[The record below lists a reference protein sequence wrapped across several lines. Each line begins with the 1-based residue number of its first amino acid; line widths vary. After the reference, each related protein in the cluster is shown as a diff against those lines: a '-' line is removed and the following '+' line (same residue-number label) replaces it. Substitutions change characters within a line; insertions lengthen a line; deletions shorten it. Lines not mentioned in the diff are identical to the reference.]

1 MHVHASHGS
10 HDAGLDRRL
19 RLSLWVTAAFIVI
32 EFGAGIRANS
42 LALLSD
48 AGHNFTDAL
57 ALGLALFAHRIGS
70 RPPSASKTFGYKR
83 AGVLAAFVNAL
94 VLVALSLLIFW
105 ESYDRFLN
113 PREVQDTIMLVVAGA
128 GLVVNLAVMKA
139 LHTHSHHDLNVRG
152 AYMHMLGDALSSV
165 GIIIGAIFIR
175 QTHALWIDPLLSVLI
190 GVLIIWSAW
199 DIIRES
205 LDILL
210 EGAPRGIELSAV
222 TKALRDVDGVI
233 DIHDLHI
240 WSLSSEDHALSCHA
254 LIEDMPPSESSIIL
268 ERIQTL
274 LLQEFAICHA
284 TVQFEH
290 IECCGAQEIC
300 SEAASH
306 SS

>member
-1 MHVHASHGS
+1 MHVHANHSG

-19 RLSLWVTAAFIVI
+19 RLSLWVTAAFIVV

-57 ALGLALFAHRIGS
+57 ALGLALFAHRIGGL
-70 RPPSASKTFGYKR
+70 PPSASKTFGYKR

-113 PREVQDTIMLVVAGA
+113 PREVQDTIMLVIAGA
-128 GLVVNLAVMKA
+128 GLVVNLVVMKA
-139 LHTHSHHDLNVRG
+139 LHSHSHHDLNVRG

-165 GIIIGAIFIR
+165 GIIVGALFIR
-175 QTHALWIDPLLSVLI
+175 KTHALWIDPLLSVLI
-190 GVLIIWSAW
+190 GALIIWSAW
-199 DIIRES
+199 DVIRES

-210 EGAPRGIELSAV
+210 EGAPRGMKLAAV
-222 TKALRDVDGVI
+222 TKALRDIEGVI

-268 ERIQTL
+268 ERIQTVL
-274 LLQEFAICHA
+274 LERFSISHA

-290 IECCGAQEIC
+290 VECCGAQEIC
-300 SEAASH
+300 TEAASH

>member
-1 MHVHASHGS
+1 VHVHANHGV

-19 RLSLWVTAAFIVI
+19 RLSLWVTAAFIVV

-48 AGHNFTDAL
+48 AGHNFTDAF
-57 ALGLALFAHRIGS
+57 ALGLALFAHRVGGL
-70 RPPSASKTFGYKR
+70 PPSASKTFGYKR

-128 GLVVNLAVMKA
+128 GLVVNLVVMKA
-139 LHTHSHHDLNVRG
+139 LHGDSHRDLNVRG

-165 GIIIGAIFIR
+165 GIIIGALFIR

-190 GVLIIWSAW
+190 GVMIIWSAW
-199 DIIRES
+199 DVIRES

-210 EGAPRGIELSAV
+210 EGAPRGMQLEQVSQ
-222 TKALRDVDGVI
+222 ALGEVEGVI

-240 WSLSSEDHALSCHA
+240 WSLSSADHALSCHA
-254 LIEDMPPSESSIIL
+254 LIEDMPPSESSVIL
-268 ERIQTL
+268 ERIQTI
-274 LLQEFAICHA
+274 LLQKFSICHA

-290 IECCGAQEIC
+290 IECCGAQDIC
-300 SEAASH
+300 TETASH

>member
-1 MHVHASHGS
+1 MHVHANHGG
-10 HDAGLDRRL
+10 HDDGLDRRL
-19 RLSLWVTAAFIVI
+19 RLSLWVTAAFIVV
-32 EFGAGIRANS
+32 EFAAGIRANS

-57 ALGLALFAHRIGS
+57 ALGLALFAHRIGGL
-70 RPPSASKTFGYKR
+70 PASASKTYGYKR

-128 GLVVNLAVMKA
+128 GLVVNLVVMKA
-139 LHTHSHHDLNVRG
+139 LHGDSHHDLNVRG

-165 GIIIGAIFIR
+165 GIIIGALFIR
-175 QTHALWIDPLLSVLI
+175 QTNALWIDPLLSVLI

-199 DIIRES
+199 DVIRES

-210 EGAPRGIELSAV
+210 EGAPRGIKLEEVSG
-222 TKALRDVDGVI
+222 ALREVEGVI

-240 WSLSSEDHALSCHA
+240 WSLSSADHALSCHA
-254 LIEDMPPSESSIIL
+254 LIEDMPPSESSVIL
-268 ERIQTL
+268 ERIQTV
-274 LLQEFAICHA
+274 LLQEFSICHA

-300 SEAASH
+300 SETALHGS
-306 SS
+306 

>member
-1 MHVHASHGS
+1 MHVHANHGGR
-10 HDAGLDRRL
+10 DAGLDRRL
-19 RLSLWVTAAFIVI
+19 RLSLWITAAFIVI

-57 ALGLALFAHRIGS
+57 ALGLALFAHRVGGL
-70 RPPSASKTFGYKR
+70 PPSASKTYGYKR

-113 PREVQDTIMLVVAGA
+113 PREVEDTIMLVIACA
-128 GLVVNLAVMKA
+128 GLIVNLAVMKA
-139 LHTHSHHDLNVRG
+139 LHSHSHHDLNVRG
-152 AYMHMLGDALSSV
+152 AYVHMLGDALSSV
-165 GIIIGAIFIR
+165 GIIIGALFIR

-190 GVLIIWSAW
+190 GALIIWSAW

-210 EGAPRGIELSAV
+210 EGAPRGMELAAV
-222 TKALRDVDGVI
+222 TKALRNVEGVI
-233 DIHDLHI
+233 DVHDLHI
-240 WSLSSEDHALSCHA
+240 WSLSSSDHALSCHA
-254 LIEDMPPSESSIIL
+254 LIEDMPPSASSVIL
-268 ERIQTL
+268 GRIQTVL
-274 LLQEFAICHA
+274 LEKFSISHA